1 MFSYFNTFACISY
14 VSFAGWTAAKSA
26 ATQLQASTC
35 SKAWLIFFAPRHVRQ
50 EDVAWIPWIGGFGY
64 VWMLQ
69 ENPNCI
75 DNLTS
80 GTRRF
85 CQKVGHSF
93 FAWKWDL
100 SPANWCRAVMWLQ
113 PENCNN
119 SCHGNV
125 TSYRMNASL
134 HYSRQSSYFKVSA
147 IALVIAAGH
156 GTIGPSFSGRKVK
169 RIQHVHSEFF
179 GCIIAELS
187 CCHWCM
193 ALKWR
198 HAP

>member
-26 ATQLQASTC
+26 AAQLQASTC

-85 CQKVGHSF
+85 CQRLVTVFLHGNETFHLLIDVVRLCGSSQKTATIAATAMWQATEWMHPYITRDNRLTSRCRPSHS
-93 FAWKWDL
+93 
-100 SPANWCRAVMWLQ
+100 WLQ
-113 PENCNN
+113 
-119 SCHGNV
+119 
-125 TSYRMNASL
+125 RDM
-134 HYSRQSSYFKVSA
+134 
-147 IALVIAAGH
+147 
-156 GTIGPSFSGRKVK
+156 
-169 RIQHVHSEFF
+169 
-179 GCIIAELS
+179 EL
-187 CCHWCM
+187 
-193 ALKWR
+193 
-198 HAP
+198 